1 MKKDLERDKKC
12 GSRLKSALA
21 ECGVLAKDMARDLNY
36 STTYFSQ
43 LCNGKAPIDE
53 EKAKKF
59 ADYLNQKDS
68 LRTPYDYELRSDDDD
83 TVLTIK
89 ENRYDY
95 RYFMGEWDLPNVS
108 AYMGLDSKSR
118 FDIEQTLYH
127 GSKMLAL
134 SGYEFF
140 ARDAFLSALGDM
152 AVHNTLSNKD
162 EAREQYANKYTA
174 TLRQISTGKEII
186 LSLSESASLLEILIR
201 SISAT
206 LDSVFLA
213 CRAAGS
219 SSENAPD
226 LGKT

>member
-1 MKKDLERDKKC
+1 MKKDFERDKKC
-12 GSRLKSALA
+12 GSRLKSAMA

-59 ADYLNQKDS
+59 ADYLNQKDR
-68 LRTPYDYELRSDDDD
+68 LRTPYDDIIRFDDD
-83 TVLTIK
+83 TELVIK
-89 ENRYDY
+89 NNRYDY

-108 AYMGLDSKSR
+108 AFIDRDAKSKFEIGIALS
-118 FDIEQTLYH
+118 Y
-127 GSKMLAL
+127 GSKMLVL
-134 SGYEFF
+134 SGYEFSAKDSLF
-140 ARDAFLSALGDM
+140 SALGEM
-152 AVHNTLSNKD
+152 AAHNNLSNND
-162 EAREQYANKYTA
+162 EARKHYANKYTA
-174 TLRQISTGKEII
+174 TLQQLSTGKEIV

-213 CRAAGS
+213 YRADDS